1 MLCQKCNQNEATVH
15 FRQNI
20 NGDVKEIHLCPQCA
34 AELGYDSVFSGIE
47 DFSPFGAM
55 DMGIQNFLGSLFSQ
69 ELPQLNNPTA
79 ARKCSFCGT
88 TFEEFAQTA
97 MAGCANCYHEFLSD
111 MLPYIQRIH
120 GKTRH
125 VGKIPATA
133 GKELRQQRELTSLK
147 KQLNDA
153 VAAQEYEKAAEF
165 RDKIKEIERK
175 AQGK

>member
-55 DMGIQNFLGSLFSQ
+55 NMGIQNFLGSLFSQ
-69 ELPQLNNPTA
+69 ELPQLNSPA
-79 ARKCSFCGT
+79 AEHKCSFCGT
-88 TFEEFAQTA
+88 TFEDFAQSA
-97 MAGCANCYHEFLSD
+97 MAGCANCYHEFLGD

-133 GKELRQQRELTSLK
+133 GKELKLQRELTSLK

-153 VAAQEYEKAAEF
+153 VEAQEYEKAAEF
-165 RDKIKEIERK
+165 RDKIKEIEK
-175 AQGK
+175 KVQGK